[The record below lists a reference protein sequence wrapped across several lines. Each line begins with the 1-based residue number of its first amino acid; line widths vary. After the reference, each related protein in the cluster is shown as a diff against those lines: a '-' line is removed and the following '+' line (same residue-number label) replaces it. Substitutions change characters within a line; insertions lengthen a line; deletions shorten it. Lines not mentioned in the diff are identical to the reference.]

1 VLQGGD
7 NGVCRGVLEGRG
19 VAEEG
24 LSGGKGEKS
33 SSVSLSEDKKSDVFV
48 FVVMSSC
55 CWGGKLGIR
64 VLTCPIAV
72 NGLTLCLLTLIDRP
86 FLMISRVPLGKTLVT
101 RYGPSHLSSI
111 FSLVFRN
118 IRLSRKT
125 NCPGFITVSLIPLSC
140 RCLY

>member
-19 VAEEG
+19 VVEEG

-33 SSVSLSEDKKSDVFV
+33 SSESLSEDKKSDTLV
-48 FVVMSSC
+48 FVVISSC
-55 CWGGKLGIR
+55 CWGGKSGIR
-64 VLTCPIAV
+64 VFTCPIAV
-72 NGLTLCLLTLIDRP
+72 KGLTLFLLTRIARP
-86 FLMISRVPLGKTLVT
+86 FLIMSSVPLENTLVT

-118 IRLSRKT
+118 MRLSRKT
-125 NCPGFITVSLIPLSC
+125 NCPGFMTVSLIPLS
-140 RCLY
+140 